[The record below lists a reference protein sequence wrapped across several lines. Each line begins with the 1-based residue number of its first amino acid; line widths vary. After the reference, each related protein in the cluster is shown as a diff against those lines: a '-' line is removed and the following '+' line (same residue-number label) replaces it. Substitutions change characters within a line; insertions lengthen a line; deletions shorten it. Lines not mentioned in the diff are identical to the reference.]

1 MQEYWNGLPFLL
13 SSDLPDTKIEPLS
26 PVSPALQ
33 VNSIPADLNTN
44 GNN

>member
-1 MQEYWNGLPFLL
+1 MQEDWNGLPFLP
-13 SSDLPDTKIEPLS
+13 SSDLPDTKIEPVL

-44 GNN
+44 GDN